1 MTDRSR
7 PDFMLIAIVLILV
20 FLGMIMIYSASAIL
34 ADFKMKKDSSFFL
47 IRQLSWLIVSSAGLF
62 LLMKT
67 DYHRLKAIS
76 YVCLFLSAIFL
87 VLVLFLD
94 PTKGVK
100 RWIRIGPVGFQPSEF
115 FRYSFILFMAFTL
128 VKKGEKIKQFKH
140 LFLPYLV
147 VLGVSGLLLLKEPHL
162 GGLFTLVLSSAV
174 LLYLAGAKFRYL
186 LFIAVPVIVAGLLF
200 VFVRG
205 YEKDRIIDYAK
216 ALKDP
221 LQGSYQLKQSVLSM
235 GNGGLTGV
243 GLGQGRQK
251 LFFLPEPHT
260 DFILATIGEEG
271 GFFWVAGILILFFLL
286 AWRGIQ
292 IAQRAPDLLGYYL
305 AFGLTFTIFINFL
318 INSSVVL
325 GLLPTTGIP
334 MPFLSYG
341 GTSLFFNLAGVGI
354 ILNISR
360 QRDFKI
366 HRRLC

>member
-1 MTDRSR
+1 
-7 PDFMLIAIVLILV
+7 MLIAIVLILV
-20 FLGMIMIYSASAIL
+20 FLGMVMIYSASAIL

-47 IRQLSWLIVSSAGLF
+47 IRQASWLLISSAGLF
-62 LLMKT
+62 LLAKI
-67 DYHRLKAIS
+67 DYHRLKKIS
-76 YVCLFLSAIFL
+76 YVSLFLSSIFL

-100 RWIRIGPVGFQPSEF
+100 RWIRLGPVGFQPSEF

-162 GGLFTLVLSSAV
+162 GGLFTLVLSSLV

-186 LFIAVPVIVAGLLF
+186 LFITLPVIVAGLLF

-205 YEKDRIIDYAK
+205 YEKDRIVDYVK
-216 ALKDP
+216 ALEDP
-221 LQGSYQLKQSVLSM
+221 LQGSYQLKQAVLSM

-243 GLGQGRQK
+243 GLGEGRQK

-271 GFFWVAGILILFFLL
+271 GFFWVGGILVLFFLL

-292 IAQRAPDLLGYYL
+292 IARRAPDLLGYYL
-305 AFGLTFTIFINFL
+305 AFGLTFTVFINFV

-354 ILNISR
+354 ILNVSR
-360 QRDFKI
+360 QKGFKI
-366 HRRLC
+366 DRRLC